1 LKILVIRYK
10 RLKKLIKGKVPKQ
23 TFIKGNGKMEKG
35 QKNKWNMGTDLC
47 EGNLNPQKPRH
58 FFFRAAIFGV
68 WHQNVF
74 P

>member
-10 RLKKLIKGKVPKQ
+10 RLKKLTKGKVHKQ
-23 TFIKGNGKMEKG
+23 TFIEGNGKMEKG
-35 QKNKWNMGTDLC
+35 QKNKWKMGTDLC
-47 EGNLNPQKPRH
+47 EGKQNPQKPRH

-68 WHQNVF
+68 WNQNVF